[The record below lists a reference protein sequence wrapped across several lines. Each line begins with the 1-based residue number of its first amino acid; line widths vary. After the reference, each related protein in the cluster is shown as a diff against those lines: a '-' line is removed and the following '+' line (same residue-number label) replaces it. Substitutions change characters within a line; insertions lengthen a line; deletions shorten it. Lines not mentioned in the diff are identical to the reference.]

1 MGEGISFQARDTG
14 YEKDDKDYREDVYK
28 PIEIDSLP
36 SNPTIITKIASASSS
51 TALSTSSAETE
62 SGQGEVVEYL
72 EASIAEKP

>member
-1 MGEGISFQARDTG
+1 MCRINIVTRKATVPSVQTD
-14 YEKDDKDYREDVYK
+14 K

-36 SNPTIITKIASASSS
+36 STHTIITKIASTSSS

-62 SGQGEVVEYL
+62 SGQGEVVEYF